1 MFLSKDLMLG
11 QLPLHHGIV
20 CAYHPAVM
28 GSSPKHTI
36 YAFNVKLC
44 TIFVI
49 VLRKGGK

>member
-28 GSSPKHTI
+28 GSNPNHII
-36 YAFNVKLC
+36 YTFSICN
-44 TIFVI
+44 TEI
-49 VLRKGGK
+49 VMRKERK